1 MKTFYVTTPIYYA
14 NSLPHMGHLYTTVVA
29 DFLARYW
36 RQRGRETYFLTGTD
50 EHGTNIERASARA
63 GRTPRE
69 HVDYIV
75 GARAGQTLR
84 LKLQTTGSAEIV
96 VFTPSDE
103 NIDGGDGL
111 EYTGEIQYTGDYK
124 IRVLQP
130 RAFARRNNASNY
142 TLRISIE

>member
-1 MKTFYVTTPIYYA
+1 MFRKCALMAVFLTALGLLAPANQVAAQARARVRFARGASSATF
-14 NSLPHMGHLYTTVVA
+14 
-29 DFLARYW
+29 
-36 RQRGRETYFLTGTD
+36 RGRINGY
-50 EHGTNIERASARA
+50 RY
-63 GRTPRE
+63 
-69 HVDYIV
+69 VDYIV